1 MNHKKK
7 TKITV
12 YTVLV
17 GLILFVMCLSILYM
31 FLWGIGTSLKERRD
45 YRNNVLGLP
54 EKYMFENYKQV
65 FKEFT
70 VSRTINGKRVSYNFF
85 QMFFNTLLYAGGSAA
100 CQVLTC
106 CIVAY
111 LTAKY
116 AFKFSKFLHGLV
128 VALLVIPIVGATP
141 SSMQLMEKLGLMD
154 TVYGLWIRN
163 ITFTGT
169 SYLIF
174 YAGFKMLP
182 WAYAEAGFMD
192 GASHM
197 TVMFRIMLPMMLN
210 TVGVM
215 FLITFVSLWNDYQTP
230 MIYWKD
236 YPTIAVGLFGFMLD
250 PTHSSVPLK
259 IACCMVTVFPILFL
273 FIVMQKKMMGNLTI
287 GGLKG

>member
-1 MNHKKK
+1 MIKRKKQK
-7 TKITV
+7 TTV
-12 YTVLV
+12 YTVVV
-17 GLILFVMCLSILYM
+17 GIFLFAMCFSILYM
-31 FLWGIGTSLKERRD
+31 FLWGIMTSLKERSD
-45 YRNNVLGLP
+45 YRNNVLGFP
-54 EKYMFENYKQV
+54 EKFMFENYKQV

-70 VSRTINGKRVSYNFF
+70 VSRTINGQRVSYNFF
-85 QMFFNTLLYAGGSAA
+85 QMFFNTLLFAGGAAA
-100 CQVLTC
+100 CQVMTC

-111 LTAKY
+111 LTSKY
-116 AFKFSKFLHGLV
+116 SFKFSKFLHGLV

-141 SSMQLMEKLGLMD
+141 SSMQLMEKLGLMN

-163 ITFTGT
+163 LTFTGT

-182 WAYAEAGFMD
+182 WEYAEAGFVD

-197 TVMFRIMLPMMLN
+197 KIMLRIMLPMMRS
-210 TVGVM
+210 TISVM
-215 FLITFVSLWNDYQTP
+215 FLITFVGLWNDYQTP

-236 YPTIAVGLFGFMLD
+236 YPTISVGLFGFMLD

-259 IACCMVTVFPILFL
+259 IACCMVTVFPILLL
-273 FIVMQKKMMGNLTI
+273 FICMQKKMMGNLTI

>member
-1 MNHKKK
+1 MIKRKKQK
-7 TKITV
+7 PTV
-12 YTVLV
+12 YTVVV
-17 GLILFVMCLSILYM
+17 GIFLFAMCFSILYM
-31 FLWGIGTSLKERRD
+31 FLWGIMTSLKERSD
-45 YRNNVLGLP
+45 YRNNVLGFP
-54 EKYMFENYKQV
+54 EKFMFENYKQV

-70 VSRTINGKRVSYNFF
+70 VSRTINGQRVSYNFF
-85 QMFFNTLLYAGGSAA
+85 QMFFNTLLFAGGAAA
-100 CQVLTC
+100 CQVMTC

-111 LTAKY
+111 LTSKY
-116 AFKFSKFLHGLV
+116 SFKFSKFLHGLV

-141 SSMQLMEKLGLMD
+141 SSMQLMEKLGLMN

-163 ITFTGT
+163 LTFTGT

-182 WAYAEAGFMD
+182 WEYAEAGFVD

-197 TVMFRIMLPMMLN
+197 KIMLRIMLPMMRS
-210 TVGVM
+210 TISVM
-215 FLITFVSLWNDYQTP
+215 FLITFVGLWNDYQTP

-236 YPTIAVGLFGFMLD
+236 YPTISVGLFGFMLD

-259 IACCMVTVFPILFL
+259 IACCMVTVFPILLL
-273 FIVMQKKMMGNLTI
+273 FICMQKKMMGNLTI